1 MLGLA
6 FVRQI
11 QYTEPGVSC
20 EDFDRKEVNQ
30 MHNYKTNRITVRL
43 TPEQLTQI
51 DALAAENNMDRSKV
65 IRTIMTIGLWHYPR
79 KEKDGEVGTAPSLTK
94 NDMP

>member
-1 MLGLA
+1 MLGLE

-11 QYTEPGVSC
+11 KYHVLGESC
-20 EDFDRKEVNQ
+20 TITTGKEDHTMK
-30 MHNYKTNRITVRL
+30 NYKTDRITVRL

-51 DALAAENNMDRSKV
+51 DALAAENNIDRSKV

-79 KEKDGEVGTAPSLTK
+79 KEKDDAADTTPSITK
-94 NDMP
+94 TDMP

>member
-6 FVRQI
+6 FVRHL
-11 QYTEPGVSC
+11 QYNVRGVTC
-20 EDFDRKEVNQ
+20 NNDDGKEVEK
-30 MHNYKTNRITVRL
+30 MKNYKTNRITVRL

-51 DALAAENNMDRSKV
+51 DALAAEYNMDRSKV
-65 IRTIMTIGLWHYPR
+65 IRTIMTIGLWHYPH
-79 KEKDGEVGTAPSLTK
+79 KDKDEAADTTPSLTK

>member
-11 QYTEPGVSC
+11 QYNVRGVSC
-20 EDFDRKEVNQ
+20 EDSDRKEVNQ

-79 KEKDGEVGTAPSLTK
+79 KEKDEAADTTPSLTK
-94 NDMP
+94 IDMP

>member
-1 MLGLA
+1 MLGLE

-11 QYTEPGVSC
+11 GYYVVGQSCTITSGKGV
-20 EDFDRKEVNQ
+20 EEMK
-30 MHNYKTNRITVRL
+30 NYKTDRITVRL

-51 DALAAENNMDRSKV
+51 DALAAENKIDRSKV

-79 KEKDGEVGTAPSLTK
+79 KDNDGIADTTPSLTK
-94 NDMP
+94 TDMP

>member
-1 MLGLA
+1 M
-6 FVRQI
+6 
-11 QYTEPGVSC
+11 
-20 EDFDRKEVNQ
+20 K
-30 MHNYKTNRITVRL
+30 NYKTHRITVRL

-51 DALAAENNMDRSKV
+51 DTLAAENNIDRSKV

-79 KEKDGEVGTAPSLTK
+79 KEKDEAAVTTPSFTK

>member
-11 QYTEPGVSC
+11 QYTVLGVSC
-20 EDFDRKEVNQ
+20 TITDRKEVTQ
-30 MHNYKTNRITVRL
+30 MKNYKTHRITVRL

-51 DALAAENNMDRSKV
+51 DALAAENNIDRSKV

-79 KEKDGEVGTAPSLTK
+79 KEKDEAADTTPSLTK
-94 NDMP
+94 NDMC